1 MTPIEQLLQA
11 IDGLDVDAAMALL
24 APRPRLLVVDGRRAD
39 GTEAVRELLTAFLG
53 MLRSTTHEIT
63 AQWDVDDVCIAE
75 VEASYE
81 LQDWLQV
88 NRLPRVF
95 IVRTEAGRIVDVRA
109 YGAHEQ
115 RLSDIPSGEE
125 GMWVGRRWIPPL

>member
-1 MTPIEQLLQA
+1 MTPVEQLLRA
-11 IDGLDVDAAMALL
+11 LDALDVEAAMALFG
-24 APRPRLLVVDGRRAD
+24 PQPRLLVVDGRRAE
-39 GTEAVRELLTAFLG
+39 GAEAVRELLTAFLD
-53 MLRSTTHEIT
+53 MLRSTTHRVT
-63 AQWDVDDVCIAE
+63 DQWHVDDVCIAE

-88 NRLPRVF
+88 NGLPRLFV
-95 IVRTEAGRIVDVRA
+95 VRMTGERIADVRV

-115 RLSDIPSGEE
+115 PLSAIPTGEE